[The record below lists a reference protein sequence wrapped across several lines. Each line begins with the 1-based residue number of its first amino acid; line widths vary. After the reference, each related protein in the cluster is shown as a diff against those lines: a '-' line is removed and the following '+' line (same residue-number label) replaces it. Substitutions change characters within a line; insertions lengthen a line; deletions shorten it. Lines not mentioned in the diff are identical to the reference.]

1 MSSIVVAGCS
11 SQLTKISGNG
21 REYVLSDTEIANYT
35 AKAVAGD
42 ADAAIRL
49 SSYYGLIELD
59 LVSQRRWME
68 VAAETGNVEAQYSA
82 GVLYETVDVEKSRY
96 WLQRAASSGDLDA
109 KTKLAQLNT
118 Q

>member
-1 MSSIVVAGCS
+1 MDLLN
-11 SQLTKISGNG
+11 LTGS
-21 REYVLSDTEIANYT
+21 LS
-35 AKAVAGD
+35 VG
-42 ADAAIRL
+42 
-49 SSYYGLIELD
+49 GW
-59 LVSQRRWME
+59 RWLL
-68 VAAETGNVEAQYSA
+68 ETGNVEAQYSA